1 MNTFWVKED
10 KRLYGNSMGIAMV
23 TFYQSTGDTIFEW
36 SWWKSA
42 SSCNSYRSIIFR
54 WKICMF
60 SSGKRNIHEV
70 SVLKAV
76 LGENFHLNFM
86 TQWLI
91 MHELFSCR
99 LEMLVMISHFGTF
112 IEDGKIAC
120 EYLFFSNVG
129 DGRGV
134 FETWCMRMTFQSALV
149 KTGIYFIRLYTTS
162 IFVAQW
168 AKFHR

>member
-120 EYLFFSNVG
+120 EYLFFFER
-129 DGRGV
+129 GRWAWGFRDV
-134 FETWCMRMTFQSALV
+134 MHEDDIPVRFGENGHLFHQI
-149 KTGIYFIRLYTTS
+149 IYS
-162 IFVAQW
+162 EM
-168 AKFHR
+168 